1 MQPEDEYILYSLR
14 GGWFTSS
21 SQLHSDWRKAQ
32 VLLYEDAL
40 DLAKLHSGKLLP
52 VQRSVVEQIMRG
64 VK

>member
-1 MQPEDEYILYSLR
+1 MTPDEYILYSTK

-32 VLLYEDAL
+32 VFNYEAAMDMAR
-40 DLAKLHSGKLLP
+40 LHSGRLLP
-52 VQRSVVEQIMRG
+52 VGKSMLEEILRG